1 LNIIGEEAARCAEG
15 LESTSE
21 TKRVLRS
28 TIGLLFLLTLA
39 LLNQNIATPSSKR
52 LKRKSKNGEPVRVR
66 TGDLLIKSQLLY
78 QLSYRPTRRL
88 TRKVGRQGQ
97 ALNVRNFLHMLDKFH
112 SPRYMRQM
120 YSNMTNGL
128 PFMKMHGLGNDFV
141 VLDARGS
148 GLLNARGESF
158 QVTPALAKAVGHRRF
173 GVGFDQLAV
182 ITNGTG
188 DAHLTFYNSDGSL
201 SSACGNA
208 TRCIARF
215 IMDETGKSSLHLTTD
230 RGDLAAR
237 DMGDGLTSVNMG
249 QPQLEWRDIPLAQVM
264 NTLELPIDGAPT
276 ATGMGNPHCTFFV
289 EDVNAI
295 DLERFGPDVEHHPLY
310 PERTNVQ
317 VAQIVGPNHIRMRV
331 WERGVGVTLASG
343 SSSCA
348 TAVAAARR
356 GLTERKVRIDLD
368 GGTLHID
375 WREDGVW
382 MTGPTAHVFS
392 GILTPAFLDSLI

>member
-1 LNIIGEEAARCAEG
+1 M
-15 LESTSE
+15 
-21 TKRVLRS
+21 
-28 TIGLLFLLTLA
+28 
-39 LLNQNIATPSSKR
+39 
-52 LKRKSKNGEPVRVR
+52 SKNGEPVRVR

-78 QLSYRPTRRL
+78 QLSYRPTKRL
-88 TRKVGRQGQ
+88 TRKVGRWGQ
-97 ALNVRNFLHMLDKFH
+97 ALKARNLRHMLDKFH

-120 YSNMTNGL
+120 YSDMTNGL

-141 VLDARGS
+141 VLDARESVVPG
-148 GLLNARGESF
+148 ARGDSF
-158 QVTPALAKAVGHRRF
+158 QVTPALAQAVGHRHF

-182 ITNGTG
+182 ISNGTG

-201 SSACGNA
+201 SAACGNA

-215 IMDETGKSSLHLTTD
+215 LMDETGKSSLHLTTD
-230 RGDLAAR
+230 RGDLAAL
-237 DMGDGLTSVNMG
+237 DMGNGLTSVNMG
-249 QPQLEWRDIPLAQVM
+249 QPQLEWQDIPLAHAM
-264 NTLELPIDGAPT
+264 DTLELPIDGAPT

-289 EDVNAI
+289 EDVAAV
-295 DLERFGPDVEHHPLY
+295 DLEQFGPGIEHHPLY

-317 VAQIVGPNHIRMRV
+317 VAQVIGTDHIRMRV

-356 GLTERKVRIDLD
+356 GLTGRKVRIDLD

-392 GILTPAFLDSLI
+392 GVLTPEFLDSVK